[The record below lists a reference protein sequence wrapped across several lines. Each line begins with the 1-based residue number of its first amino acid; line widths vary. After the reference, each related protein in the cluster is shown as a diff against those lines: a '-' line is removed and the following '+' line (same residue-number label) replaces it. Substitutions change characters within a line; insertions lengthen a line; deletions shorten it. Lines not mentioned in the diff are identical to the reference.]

1 MKFTTNDI
9 RKKFLDFMETKGHY
23 ITESAPLIPE
33 NDASVLFNVAGMQ
46 PMVPYLLGEPHPK
59 GKRIAN
65 SQKCVRTNDIE
76 EVGDDT
82 HLTFFEMLGNWSLGD
97 FFKEESIAWSYEFL
111 TSSDWLALDSKYI
124 AVTVFEGDED
134 APRDE
139 EAADIWKKVGMP
151 EQRISYL
158 DKAENWWAAGDT
170 GPCGP
175 DSEIFYWVGEWE
187 PTAES
192 NVAHDED
199 NWMEIWN
206 NVFME
211 YIRDTEGNLSA
222 LPNKNIDTGM
232 WLERITATLNGVKT
246 VYETDAFSDV
256 LIKIKELVGTENYNE
271 KWARIIADHVR
282 MWTHIIADGIV
293 PKNVD
298 QGYILRR
305 LLRRSIREAYKMGF
319 EEPILVEIS
328 KMFVDKFRDIFASIS
343 INEEVIYTELAKEEA
358 QFAKTL
364 KSGLKEFDKLLKG
377 FQIAFERS
385 GKKIDT
391 IAGPKAFKLY
401 DTYGFPL
408 EMTVELA
415 TEQWMKV
422 DEEGFAK
429 AFEEHQAKSRAGS
442 EKKFAGWLADDGVET
457 TQWHTAT
464 HLLLAWLNH
473 VLGWGIHQ
481 KGSNI
486 TPERLRFDFNADGKV
501 QRDVLD
507 KVEEFVNE
515 AIQDD
520 TQIVMTQMPKQQAID
535 EGVEGSFWEKY
546 PDVVKVYSMT
556 GKSGKVYSREL
567 CGWPHVETTVWMW
580 TFKIKKEEASSS
592 GVRRIKAVLVK

>member
-1 MKFTTNDI
+1 MKFTTNEI
-9 RKKFLDFMETKGHY
+9 RQKFLEFMETKGHF
-23 ITESAPLIPE
+23 ITQSAPLIPE

-46 PMVPYLLGEPHPK
+46 PMVPYLLWESHPK

-65 SQKCVRTNDIE
+65 SQKCVRTNDID

-111 TSSDWLALDSKYI
+111 TSSDWLNLDPKYI

-151 EQRISYL
+151 ESRISYL

-192 NVAHDED
+192 NVAYDED

-211 YIRDTEGNLSA
+211 YVRDSEWKLSA
-222 LPNKNIDTGM
+222 LPNKNIDTWMG
-232 WLERITATLNGVKT
+232 LERITATLNGVKS
-246 VYETDAFSDV
+246 VYETDAFADV
-256 LIKIKELVGTENYNE
+256 LLKIKELVGEENYNE

-282 MWTHIIADGIV
+282 MGTHIIADGIC
-293 PKNVD
+293 PSNVD
-298 QGYILRR
+298 QGYVLRR
-305 LLRRSIREAYKMGF
+305 LLRRSIREAYKMNY
-319 EEPILVEIS
+319 EENILVDIS
-328 KMFVDKFRDIFASIS
+328 KMFADKFRDVYSS
-343 INEEVIYTELAKEEA
+343 VKENEEKIYAELQKEEE
-358 QFAKTL
+358 QFAKAL

-401 DTYGFPL
+401 DTHGFPL

-415 TEQWMKV
+415 TERGYKV
-422 DEEGFAK
+422 DEEGFNK
-429 AFEEHQAKSRAGS
+429 AFEEHQAKSRAGA
-442 EKKFAGWLADDGVET
+442 EKKFAGGLADDSEAT
-457 TQWHTAT
+457 TELHTAT
-464 HLLLAWLNH
+464 HLMLAGLNH
-473 VLGWGIHQ
+473 VIGGGVHQ

-515 AIQDD
+515 AIQDE
-520 TQIVMTQMPKQQAID
+520 TSVVMTEIPKQQAID
-535 EGVEGSFWEKY
+535 EWVEWSFWEKY
-546 PDVVKVYSMT
+546 PDVVKVYTMT

-567 CGWPHVETTVWMW
+567 CGGPHVETTKDMG

-592 GVRRIKAVLVK
+592 GVRRIKAVLNK